1 MEVSDMMDRLAAPFD
16 QRDIKWL
23 PKTVKNNRALAMP
36 YINARAVMDRLDE
49 VFSLI
54 GWQDNY
60 DVLNDGSVVCRLAVM
75 FNDVWITKTDVGSP
89 SEQPDAGDRLKAA
102 FSDSLKRSAV
112 KLGVGRYLSKIP
124 PIWADYDPQKKMF
137 VGVPA
142 LPHWA
147 LPKPKGQAKPTQVSQ
162 PVQQPTVVEKPG
174 GVGQAANESRVSS
187 DRPAGEQQQ
196 EVYEE
201 FLSSLNKAESE
212 SEVLG
217 IGGLIKAKMVSDKEA
232 MADVHLSKLRDQM
245 KESLEFFRSQGSE
258 AGGGAD
264 GDAESGP
271 Y

>member
-1 MEVSDMMDRLAAPFD
+1 MMDRLSEPFAE
-16 QRDIKWL
+16 RDVRWL
-23 PKTVKNNRALAMP
+23 PKTAKGNRALAMP

-147 LPKPKGQAKPTQVSQ
+147 LPKPKGQAKSAQTSP

-174 GVGQAANESRVSS
+174 GGGQFANQSAHGKTLAER
-187 DRPAGEQQQ
+187 QQD
-196 EVYEE
+196 VYEE

-217 IGGLIKAKMVSDKEA
+217 IGGLIKAKMVSDGSA
-232 MADVHLSKLRDQM
+232 MADVHLAKLRDQM
-245 KESLEFFRSQGSE
+245 KESLEFFRSQGAEAGTE
-258 AGGGAD
+258 AGGDAD
-264 GDAESGP
+264 GDAQSGP

>member
-1 MEVSDMMDRLAAPFD
+1 MMTRLSEPFAE
-16 QRDIKWL
+16 RDVRWL
-23 PKTVKNNRALAMP
+23 PKTVKQNRALAMP

-49 VFSLI
+49 VFSLV

-75 FNDVWITKTDVGSP
+75 LNDVWITKTDVGSP

-137 VGVPA
+137 VGVPQ
-142 LPHWA
+142 LPNWA
-147 LPKPKGQAKPTQVSQ
+147 LPKPKGQAKPAQSSP
-162 PVQQPTVVEKPG
+162 PVQQPTTVEKPG
-174 GVGQAANESRVSS
+174 GGGQAANGGSQSDSRPLAE
-187 DRPAGEQQQ
+187 RQQG
-196 EVYEE
+196 VYEG
-201 FLSSLNKAESE
+201 FLMSLNKAESE

-217 IGGLIKAKMVSDKEA
+217 IGGLIKAKMVSDQTA
-232 MADVHLSKLRDQM
+232 MDQSQLQKLRDQM
-245 KESLEFFRSQGSE
+245 TESLEFFRNQGEGGDDSE
-258 AGGGAD
+258 
-264 GDAESGP
+264 DAGP